1 MKVTVVPAQVTT
13 VEDRVAGNLSFS
25 QLILFAV
32 PVFGG
37 SLLFAILPPFMGAS
51 LFKIILISVFAA
63 FCSIMAIRIKGKI
76 VLLWLVVLLRYHAR
90 PRIHVLNKNTSVHR
104 EDYPPVPDM
113 DLKPT
118 ELTEEATKHVLLPLG
133 DGEKIHLLETL
144 NDPMSHLRIELTKK
158 GGFNVRI
165 SEAKD

>member
-1 MKVTVVPAQVTT
+1 
-13 VEDRVAGNLSFS
+13 
-25 QLILFAV
+25 
-32 PVFGG
+32 
-37 SLLFAILPPFMGAS
+37 MGAS
-51 LFKIILISVFAA
+51 LFKIILVSVFAA

-90 PRIHVLNKNTSVHR
+90 PRIHVLNKNTATHR
-104 EDYPPVPDM
+104 ADYPPVPDM

-118 ELTEEATKHVLLPLG
+118 ELAEEATKHVLLPLG